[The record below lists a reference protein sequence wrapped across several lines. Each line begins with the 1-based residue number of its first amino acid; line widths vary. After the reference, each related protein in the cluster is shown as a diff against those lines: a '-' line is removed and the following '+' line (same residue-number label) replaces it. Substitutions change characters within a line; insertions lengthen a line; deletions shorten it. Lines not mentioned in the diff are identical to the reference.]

1 MTSYIAA
8 TAWGFSAA
16 YWVEVRPGETI
27 ESYAPGPPFRLWRVD
42 PADNPDE
49 DGRDWQTPVWGAVL
63 TQETLDRLIED
74 YWLRTYE
81 GESGGVIGGEGLGNG
96 LCPALHF
103 ANYDMYRTLYV
114 VPFPANYPDLASY
127 DFADF
132 ERAKADIEARY
143 SIVNGRVGSI
153 PDHDAV

>member
-1 MTSYIAA
+1 
-8 TAWGFSAA
+8 
-16 YWVEVRPGETI
+16 
-27 ESYAPGPPFRLWRVD
+27 
-42 PADNPDE
+42 
-49 DGRDWQTPVWGAVL
+49 
-63 TQETLDRLIED
+63 
-74 YWLRTYE
+74 LRTYE
-81 GESGGVIGGEGLGNG
+81 GESGGIIGGEGLGNG
-96 LCPALHF
+96 LCRALHF